1 VLIAAGGQGA
11 RSGSAVLSD
20 FTFTP
25 LP

>member
-1 VLIAAGGQGA
+1 VLIEAAGLGP
-11 RSGSAVLSD
+11 RPGSAVLRD